1 MELQHIVKDVILQNG
16 SEKVQNWLYGDKN
29 SFCNNVGSQI
39 SDTAGDGQRY
49 EQNAEIKS
57 FCDAAS

>member
-1 MELQHIVKDVILQNG
+1 MELQHIVKDVISQNG
-16 SEKVQNWLYGDKN
+16 SEKVQNWLHGDHN
-29 SFCNNVGSQI
+29 SFCNNVVSQI
-39 SDTAGDGQRY
+39 CDTAGYGRRY